1 MNIVKS
7 PLPQEAYLS
16 DFRKIR
22 SCGMIAAA
30 LSVLTYGEVL
40 EFDELE
46 DGPPRYALLKTIR
59 RAAKLVGVRVRFAR
73 INGKIYVTIEKRIEA
88 AKCTQ
93 S

>member
-1 MNIVKS
+1 
-7 PLPQEAYLS
+7 
-16 DFRKIR
+16 
-22 SCGMIAAA
+22 MIAAA
-30 LSVLTYGEVL
+30 LSVVAHGEVL

-46 DGPPRYALLKTIR
+46 DGPPRYALLKAIR